1 MAQQPVWAEIDT
13 PAPLIDVVQL
23 DRNIAA
29 MAAAFAR
36 GPVSLRPHAK
46 THKCS
51 AIALRQ
57 IAAGAIGITC
67 AKVGEAEALARPGI
81 DDILIAN
88 EIVGPL
94 KIARLVALA
103 RRTSI
108 TVAVDNAENVAA
120 LSAAATEA
128 GVTIGALVDLDVG
141 MGRAGVTSFQD
152 AVDLAH
158 RVAGSP
164 GLRFRG
170 LMGYEGHVVDERDL
184 AQRHEGTRVALQKLS
199 AARRAVEESGLA
211 VECLSAGGTGTYAV
225 TSTWPDLTEAQVGSY
240 VFMDANYRAIEGMEA
255 FAPSLSVLATVMSR
269 PTPARV
275 IVDAGL
281 KAMGSEYAAAE
292 LLDFP
297 QARCAYLSEEHGTFD
312 FPSDPGLRI
321 GDKVRVLPPHGCT
334 TSNLHDRYYALRDG
348 NVEIWPIEARGCCR

>member
-240 VFMDANYRAIEGMEA
+240 VFMDANYRAIEGMDA

-275 IVDAGL
+275 TVDAGL
-281 KAMGSEYAAAE
+281 KAMGSEYA
-292 LLDFP
+292 
-297 QARCAYLSEEHGTFD
+297 TFD